1 MCLIV
6 VANHCHERYPLV
18 IAANRD
24 ESYLRPTRSPAF
36 WEEAPGVLAGKD
48 LLKGGSWLG
57 MTRDGRFAAVT
68 NFREK
73 KEQHTYPHS
82 RGRLVKNFL
91 ESSMP
96 AAEYLEQVLHEL
108 PRYDAFNLLLRDRHS
123 LYFLSSREAQ
133 HRVLERDIYGVSNG
147 ELDCHWPK
155 VELAKKEM
163 ASYLGNKQLPDH
175 APLLEMLADQHIAR
189 DELLPDTGVGIELE
203 RVLSPVFIQSEN
215 YGTRASTV
223 ITMDAG
229 GVVKFTEQAYL
240 QGGARG
246 ERSYYEFSVKQ

>member
-6 VANHCHERYPLV
+6 VANHCHENYPLV

-24 ESYLRPTRSPAF
+24 ESYLRPTRSPDF
-36 WEEAPGVLAGKD
+36 WDDAPNVLAGKD

-57 MTRDGRFAAVT
+57 ISREGRFSAVT
-68 NFREK
+68 NFRAN
-73 KEQHTYPHS
+73 KEEGRSPLS
-82 RGRLVKNFL
+82 RGKLVKDFL
-91 ESSMP
+91 ETPVP
-96 AAEYLEQVLHEL
+96 AADYLGQVLRES
-108 PRYDAFNLLLRDRHS
+108 PRYDAFNLLLRDQHS

-133 HRVLERDIYGVSNG
+133 YRVLGQGIYGVSNG

-155 VELAKKEM
+155 VELAKREM
-163 ASYLGNKQLPDH
+163 ASYLEKEQIPGH
-175 APLLEMLADQHIAR
+175 TPLLEMLADQYIAR

-203 RVLSPVFIQSEN
+203 RVLSPIFIQSEN

-223 ITMDAG
+223 ITVDVN

-246 ERSYYEFSVKQ
+246 ERSYYEFSIEP